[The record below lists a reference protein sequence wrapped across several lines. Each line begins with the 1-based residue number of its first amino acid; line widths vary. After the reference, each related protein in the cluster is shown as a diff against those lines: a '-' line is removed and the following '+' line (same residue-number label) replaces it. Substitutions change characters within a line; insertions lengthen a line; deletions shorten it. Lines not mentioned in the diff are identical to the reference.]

1 MAAAA
6 CSARARGSPPLSS
19 MEKGRRCYRAS
30 ARAFAFATRM
40 FGWVGRAV
48 EAHMHTTASVVL
60 ERCIPCCRCEHEPP
74 PPAAPGLVT
83 RRDDQARA
91 SCNRAVQRRSADQ
104 RHAFGHMRCQEG
116 WVGGAVTAHM
126 HTNASV
132 ALEAIQADHRH
143 AFGHMRC
150 QEGWVGGA
158 VTAHMHTNAS
168 VALEACTAWG
178 RCARQA
184 QLATWPAS
192 AIQADQRHACGRTR
206 CQEQLSRQRGGVA
219 RLFGAAS
226 HPDGALSIAQRA
238 PGEFT
243 GAPIAHPAI
252 YTFFAP
258 ARMPRSRNQVCTRKL
273 RLLAIAS
280 IRAHRPA
287 GP

>member
-126 HTNASV
+126 HTNAS
-132 ALEAIQADHRH
+132 
-143 AFGHMRC
+143 G
-150 QEGWVGGA
+150 
-158 VTAHMHTNAS
+158 
-168 VALEACTAWG
+168 ALEACTAWG